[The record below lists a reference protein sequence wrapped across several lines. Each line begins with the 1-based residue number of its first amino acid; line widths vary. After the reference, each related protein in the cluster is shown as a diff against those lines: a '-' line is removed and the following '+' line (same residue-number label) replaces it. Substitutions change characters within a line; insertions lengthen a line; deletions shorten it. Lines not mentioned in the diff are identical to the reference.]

1 MTPDQN
7 DKNNRRKADDQLEM
21 GIEAYHSWNIDQAVE
36 HLKMANR
43 LVPNEADYL
52 LHLARALARSGDFDK
67 ALRALAG
74 FMQLEP
80 QSPLIERFQP
90 MFASSMDAVET
101 LLTDKMSEADLTI
114 EEIGAAIQAW
124 LEYRIALGR
133 EALDTR
139 TPQAWSVALDY
150 TIRKV
155 NLRPVKRRQ
164 VAAFYGVSEEM
175 LQAHHDRLVE
185 TLDIIPCDY
194 RYFTGDQNP
203 LDKLV
208 EAAELL
214 ERLENR
220 FKSPQ

>member
-1 MTPDQN
+1 MTPEQN
-7 DKNNRRKADDQLEM
+7 DKNNHRKADEQLEL
-21 GIEAYHSWNIDQAVE
+21 GLEAYSSWNVDQAIE
-36 HLKMANR
+36 HLQMANR

-80 QSPLIERFQP
+80 HSPLIERFQP
-90 MFASSMDAVET
+90 MFASSIDAIET

-124 LEYRIALGR
+124 LEYRITLGR
-133 EALDTR
+133 EKLNTQQ
-139 TPQAWSVALDY
+139 PQAWSAALDY

-155 NLRPVKRRQ
+155 NLRPVKRQQ
-164 VAAFYGVSEEM
+164 VAAFYGVSEAV

-220 FKSPQ
+220 FKSPK